1 MQMNVA
7 ETLAGT
13 LRAYGTSHFFQVT
26 GGDQAFWVA
35 LQREGIRMILARSES
50 GATYMADGYARLS
63 GQPGFVYGQ
72 YGPGVA
78 NVAAALAEAWWA
90 RSPVVS
96 LTSSTRTPGRNRFEY
111 QELDQLTMNAPVTVF
126 NREVILAE
134 RAAPVLR
141 DAIRAAL
148 AQPGG
153 GPAHLEVPTDVLRG
167 PVDDV
172 EIYRDETFGMLPPH
186 HADPTAIERAVAVL
200 RAASRP
206 LILAGAG
213 VVQGGAFA
221 ELHRFATASG
231 IPVATTPGG
240 KGAVAETDPG
250 AVGVAGRYSRTV
262 ANQVLAEADAVVVLG
277 SRLGGMATNGY
288 RLPRPEAAIIHVDI
302 DGRVLGV
309 FRRET
314 VSVLADAGVALD
326 ALTDAVEA
334 SGPRPAAWSDWYK
347 EVAGRMAAW
356 QQSLQREVRAA
367 TGTPIHPVAVL
378 DALSVAMGP
387 EDVLVADTGYS
398 AAWTAALL
406 PVQRAGRHYLR
417 AVGSLGWAVPAALG
431 AQLAAPGR
439 RVVAVTGDGGVGY
452 HLTEMETA
460 ARSGIPAVVVVF
472 NNSCLAFEYHEQ
484 KLHWNEVIPAAN
496 DFLPGVDYAAA
507 ARALGARG
515 ERVTVP
521 ADLGGVLRQARDAG
535 EPTLI
540 DVVTDREALAPVTNY
555 DDIYTRPV

>member
-1 MQMNVA
+1 V
-7 ETLAGT
+7 TL
-13 LRAYGTSHFFQVT
+13 
-26 GGDQAFWVA
+26 WVA
-35 LQREGIRMILARSES
+35 LQHEGIRMILARSEG

-63 GQPGFVYGQ
+63 GQPGFAYGQ

-96 LTSSTRTPGRNRFEY
+96 LTSSTRTAGRNRFEY
-111 QELDQLTMNAPVTVF
+111 QELDQLTINAPVTVF
-126 NREVILAE
+126 NREVIVAE

-153 GPAHLEVPTDVLRG
+153 GPAHLEVPTDILRG
-167 PVDDV
+167 PVEAVDV
-172 EIYRDETFGMLPPH
+172 YRDETFGTLPPH
-186 HADPTAIERAVAVL
+186 QADPAAIDRAIAVL
-200 RAASRP
+200 RGASRP
-206 LILAGAG
+206 VVLAGAG

-221 ELHRFATASG
+221 ELQRFVSASG

-262 ANQVLAEADAVVVLG
+262 ANQLLAEADAVVVLG

-288 RLPRPEAAIIHVDI
+288 RLPHPEASIIHVDV
-302 DGRVLGV
+302 DGRILGV

-314 VSVLADAGVALD
+314 VSVLADAGVALN
-326 ALTDAVEA
+326 ALTDALDA
-334 SGPRPAAWSDWYK
+334 SGPPPPAWSAWYDEVTRRVAAWR
-347 EVAGRMAAW
+347 E
-356 QQSLQREVRAA
+356 SLQREIRAA
-367 TGTPIHPVAVL
+367 LGTPIHPVAVL
-378 DALSVAMGP
+378 DALGATMAP
-387 EDVLVADTGYS
+387 DDVLVADTGYS

-406 PVQRAGRHYLR
+406 PVRRAGRNYLR

-431 AQLAAPGR
+431 AQLAAPDR

-484 KLHWNEVIPAAN
+484 KLHWDGHVVPSAN
-496 DFLPGVDYAAA
+496 DFLSGVDYAAA

-515 ERVTVP
+515 ERVTSP
-521 ADLGGVLRQARDAG
+521 AELGGAIRRGLDAG

-540 DVVTDREALAPVTNY
+540 DVVTDREPLAPVTNY
-555 DDIYTRPV
+555 DDIYPRPV